1 MTNLT
6 DLLPAGAGG
15 KQVSFTADGSISQG
29 NAVALTSAGKAKA
42 ISSTG
47 NPATV
52 PNGSVTDVTTSM
64 NGGGVNQK
72 IEFDPHNSNRVIA
85 TSIDGNGYQR
95 LTVGNYSGNT
105 VTWGTPVV
113 LLSDYIGQSS
123 PFTFDPVNENEIVIV
138 LKETGNDYRLVPA
151 TISGTSITLG
161 VKNQF
166 HSTSAIKVTGG
177 MIAMDPS
184 SSTRQGVIVFVSSD
198 GFGNF
203 YDMAFTVS
211 GTGGSATITKGS
223 VTNVASGYDSADY
236 TSVVFNSSGTFI
248 INGEG
253 SGSNRVFAYAGTLST
268 TTITRGSITPL
279 TGVSGTATSAI
290 AVDPADATKIILA
303 YYVSS
308 SSSKIAV
315 GTLSGTGNRTI
326 TWATAQDLTT
336 TKQYLNVC
344 IAFNP
349 AKTDGT
355 FVIAFT
361 NSTDANVEAIL
372 ANYSGTTI
380 TLGSATQL
388 DSLNNDQIWCDFDH
402 TSGLFAVIYK
412 NTDTNQKI
420 SVIQGSDT
428 SSNVADFIG
437 IADAAISDTASGNI
451 TIKGGIASNGLSSL
465 TPGSTY
471 YVQSNGSL
479 STVSSSVTAG
489 KALSATSINLDYS
502 S

>member
-1 MTNLT
+1 MSNLSE
-6 DLLPAGAGG
+6 LLPSGG
-15 KQVSFTADGSISQG
+15 GQNVVEFTADGSISSG
-29 NAVALTSAGKAKA
+29 AAVALTSAGKAKA
-42 ISSTG
+42 ISSAA

-52 PNGSVTDVTTSM
+52 PDGSVTDVTTSM
-64 NGGGVNQK
+64 NGGGTAAK
-72 IEFDPHNSNRVIA
+72 IEFDPHNSNKVIA
-85 TSIDGNGYQR
+85 TSIDGSGYQR
-95 LTVGNYSGNT
+95 LTVGTYSGNT

-113 LLSDYIGQSS
+113 LLSDYIGQCS

-161 VKNQF
+161 NKLQF
-166 HSTSAIKVTGG
+166 EASQTIKVAAG

-184 SSTRQGVIVFVSSD
+184 SSTRQGVIVFVKSNND
-198 GFGNF
+198 LC
-203 YDMAFTVS
+203 DMAFTVS
-211 GTGGSATITKGS
+211 GTGASASITKGS
-223 VTNVASGYDSADY
+223 VTTVDTNASQEDY

-248 INGEG
+248 AGG
-253 SGSNRVFAYAGTLST
+253 RGDSSVYVFAYAGTLSG
-268 TTITRGSITPL
+268 TTITRGSQTQLASDYYAP
-279 TGVSGTATSAI
+279 SSI
-290 AVDPADATKIILA
+290 AVDPADPTKIILA
-303 YYVSS
+303 YYISS
-308 SSSKIAV
+308 TSSKIAV

-326 TWATAQDLTT
+326 TWATPQDLTT
-336 TKQYLNVC
+336 SKQYLNVC

-361 NSTDANVEAIL
+361 NDTDTNVEAIL
-372 ANYSGTTI
+372 ASYSGTTI

-388 DSLNNDQIWCDFDH
+388 DSLNNNEVWCDFDH

-437 IADAAISDTASGNI
+437 LASAAISDTATGNI
-451 TIKGGIASNGLSSL
+451 NVKGGINEAQSSL
-465 TPGSTY
+465 TIGSDY
-471 YVQSNGSL
+471 YVQADG
-479 STVSSSVTAG
+479 TVSTTSTSPAVKIG
-489 KALSATSINLDYS
+489 KAITATTINMMDLT
-502 S
+502 

>member
-95 LTVGNYSGNT
+95 LTVGTYSGNT

-184 SSTRQGVIVFVSSD
+184 SSTRQGVIGFVSSD
-198 GFGNF
+198 DLEIEIRLDFEPGQIMETGDAVYETFEKVYDTYIIGN
-203 YDMAFTVS
+203 T
-211 GTGGSATITKGS
+211 TKEGYNGMS
-223 VTNVASGYDSADY
+223 DVINHEASGGRYFDRSFAGHLPGSSSYQWTVMGCKSCTPVTDSEIRFFDACTNGFRSHKYFGKPSARRRRADSESDFAKQQVIRYTAAPAPPPDDDDDTRLILAIAIPCPLY
-236 TSVVFNSSGTFI
+236 TSHAADQPSCLN
-248 INGEG
+248 
-253 SGSNRVFAYAGTLST
+253 LSP
-268 TTITRGSITPL
+268 RP
-279 TGVSGTATSAI
+279 
-290 AVDPADATKIILA
+290 P
-303 YYVSS
+303 
-308 SSSKIAV
+308 
-315 GTLSGTGNRTI
+315 
-326 TWATAQDLTT
+326 
-336 TKQYLNVC
+336 
-344 IAFNP
+344 
-349 AKTDGT
+349 
-355 FVIAFT
+355 
-361 NSTDANVEAIL
+361 
-372 ANYSGTTI
+372 
-380 TLGSATQL
+380 
-388 DSLNNDQIWCDFDH
+388 H
-402 TSGLFAVIYK
+402 
-412 NTDTNQKI
+412 
-420 SVIQGSDT
+420 
-428 SSNVADFIG
+428 
-437 IADAAISDTASGNI
+437 
-451 TIKGGIASNGLSSL
+451 
-465 TPGSTY
+465 
-471 YVQSNGSL
+471 
-479 STVSSSVTAG
+479 
-489 KALSATSINLDYS
+489 
-502 S
+502 